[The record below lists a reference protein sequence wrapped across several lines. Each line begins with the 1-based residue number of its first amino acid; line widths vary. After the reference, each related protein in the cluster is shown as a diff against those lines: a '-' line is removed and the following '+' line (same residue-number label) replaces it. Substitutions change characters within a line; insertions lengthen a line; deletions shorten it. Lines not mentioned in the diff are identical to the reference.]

1 MKFLLSILGINF
13 LKSLLHINI
22 GWSFFKILSPKV
34 VCNNFSYL
42 IKLALLLLL
51 LTSCSRYWYK
61 PYGKIFNHKPSG
73 SPGLEL
79 GWVHGC
85 ESGLGTQFGGAIM
98 MTFYS
103 WNKDETI
110 AAYSGE
116 NINPNSPE
124 IIEVRNKYGKDL
136 DIDWNNPQ
144 EIAKNFN
151 EYNMI
156 FWRSHIFCRHSI
168 LQTLNSSEMT
178 PPLPSEQRYE
188 MDKHSPMDVWKFDR
202 GNNFRITNW

>member
-1 MKFLLSILGINF
+1 MSSFNKEKSTLTDILSNTLNLMLEKMKFSLFILSI
-13 LKSLLHINI
+13 
-22 GWSFFKILSPKV
+22 
-34 VCNNFSYL
+34 NFSKYL
-42 IKLALLLLL
+42 IKLALLLSL
-51 LTSCSRYWYK
+51 LTSCNRYWYK

-79 GWVHGC
+79 GWMHGC

-116 NINPNSPE
+116 NINPNDPK
-124 IIEVRNKYGKDL
+124 IIEVRNKYGKDF

-151 EYNMI
+151 DYNII
-156 FWRSHIFCRHSI
+156 FWRAHIFCRHSI
-168 LQTLNSSEMT
+168 F
-178 PPLPSEQRYE
+178 
-188 MDKHSPMDVWKFDR
+188 KH
-202 GNNFRITNW
+202 